1 MSLIFSIF
9 VTVIGLVGAFANVEM
24 LLTFHKKKANC
35 TFLQKCSK
43 LVICQFCIQVTMLA
57 VISVEAW
64 YSIQYQQHE
73 HSLSML
79 LVFVYISLEFYSTT
93 FFILAHEHVKQRSS
107 SKLLNSA
114 ASKLLISAALCLEL
128 IHSVIYYSAICYPE
142 LTWILLLWN
151 IIALCLAQVLVV
163 LFAEPTKYSELQN
176 KSSSNGRESLVRRMI
191 NGPGKSFVILFLITA
206 FGILLIVWREA
217 LVEAFF
223 HLNLF
228 IYSFLFGIAIPAG
241 FSDLFNSRC
250 GQGLRQEIL
259 GVAII

>member
-9 VTVIGLVGAFANVEM
+9 MTVIGLVGAFANVEM

-57 VISVEAW
+57 IISVEAW
-64 YSIQYQQHE
+64 YSIQYKQHE
-73 HSLSML
+73 HFWML
-79 LVFVYISLEFYSTT
+79 LVFVYFSLEFYSTT

-206 FGILLIVWREA
+206 FGILLMVWREA

-223 HLNLF
+223 HLYLF

-241 FSDLFNSRC
+241 FSDLFNSHC
-250 GQGLRQEIL
+250 GHGLQEIL